1 MLFRN
6 AEGTAN
12 RGGVVWHDDG
22 TVKDDAA
29 KEHTMYQRET
39 DNSALS
45 YQESAA
51 AAGAASSADGA
62 QPHIPVPATS
72 TIDETNQDSL
82 AAAQEAGTTASPPVS
97 KSEEDAADVPAHSD
111 SKAAHEPLS
120 TTAGPS
126 RSTHTAQAKSGDSNL
141 AALDNG
147 VTTQIKAA
155 ASPAKAEVQPTE
167 QEAAD
172 IHQSETPQV
181 SQHDQ
186 VSKSA
191 AAVSAADGVAGVPEL
206 ELLPPST
213 EAGSVGSAAAAAAGP
228 GPTESD
234 MTEAAQQAATAA
246 TADTDSA
253 AAASTSNTATAD
265 TDAGALPA
273 DPTAPVTTE
282 APDAET
288 AAAVPA
294 DDGAGGN
301 SWKGTGKGPGLGQ
314 SQEFSGGPVNF
325 ARPKYRHAPY
335 NLPPARG
342 GARFGAG
349 NMWSP
354 RGRASPRGVSSP
366 AGRGYSDPFRLVV
379 LHAVAILS
387 PQTYASAGRNVTSDH
402 WRAPCVGLGAQM
414 SHSQALSVMHTILW
428 LSACTS

>member
-1 MLFRN
+1 
-6 AEGTAN
+6 
-12 RGGVVWHDDG
+12 
-22 TVKDDAA
+22 
-29 KEHTMYQRET
+29 MYQRDT

-62 QPHIPVPATS
+62 QPQIPVPATS

-82 AAAQEAGTTASPPVS
+82 AAAQEAGNTASPPVS
-97 KSEEDAADVPAHSD
+97 KSKEDTADVPALSD
-111 SKAAHEPLS
+111 SKAAPDPLS
-120 TTAGPS
+120 TTGGPS
-126 RSTHTAQAKSGDSNL
+126 GSTHTAQVNSGDNGL
-141 AALDNG
+141 AAPDNG
-147 VTTQIKAA
+147 VTTQTKAA
-155 ASPAKAEVQPTE
+155 ASPAKAQMQPTE

-172 IHQSETPQV
+172 INQTKPPQV

-186 VSKSA
+186 FSQDI
-191 AAVSAADGVAGVPEL
+191 AAVSAADGVASVPEL
-206 ELLPPST
+206 ELQPQSAD
-213 EAGSVGSAAAAAAGP
+213 AGSVGSAAAAAAGP
-228 GPTESD
+228 GPTDSD
-234 MTEAAQQAATAA
+234 MAEAAQQAATAA
-246 TADTDSA
+246 PADTDSA

-265 TDAGALPA
+265 ADAGALPA
-273 DPTAPVTTE
+273 DTTAPVTTE

-288 AAAVPA
+288 AAVVPV
-294 DDGAGGN
+294 DDSAGGN

-349 NMWSP
+349 NTWSP

-379 LHAVAILS
+379 LHAAVVSSL
-387 PQTYASAGRNVTSDH
+387 QT
-402 WRAPCVGLGAQM
+402 
-414 SHSQALSVMHTILW
+414 SQCW
-428 LSACTS
+428 LQCH